1 MAIIYSIGTH
11 CSNVETVKQRSL
23 KILCFCHPQG
33 WWLLLHVND
42 HLDFERYQ
50 NPTHNSVPC
59 VQSSSYNLL
68 VARHTHPELAKGL

>member
-23 KILCFCHPQG
+23 KILSFCHPQG

-42 HLDFERYQ
+42 HLDFERPSKTFIKIR
-50 NPTHNSVPC
+50 PTIVYR
-59 VQSSSYNLL
+59 VSSRAVTIY
-68 VARHTHPELAKGL
+68 